1 MAKIPINGVKNHT
14 FINTMEKKFVS
25 KALEANLAETRYR
38 DIKIPTE
45 YQEFINLSKK
55 YYGIHK
61 RANDCIIEYQHP
73 FSNKKFVSEE
83 LRKILI
89 TDFWFYIGLENPQK
103 AFRIPV
109 QLLGNLLSDEKVN
122 DSLKTF
128 ILRTLLE
135 FTQRIYHEKK
145 DFTPLLSLCCQTLTE
160 KFSSNKRSYIEAS
173 RYFKKYLKEIA
184 RDPRFGTAAFTLT
197 KNIYSAIIDFWE
209 KESRI
214 EEWLEGKKQVL
225 RVEPQ
230 LLSEHIGKPWFKNL
244 RIQLEHKKNW
254 QEITEEMPDFDQ
266 IGERFAQAIDLFP
279 TFLEKFY
286 FVFYLLKLEGLRDEK
301 ERLIWRLNKM
311 LLNTMKEID
320 RDNVIDFIDQLFH
333 YLEELKDE
341 YGSAVLDILLT
352 VGKKVIDLDN
362 TDQRTLIT
370 HLENKL
376 IQFGFET
383 PGMVY
388 VNEDWQLHINE
399 NHIKNIR
406 VWLELIEYSQSEME
420 NLLSALIVNLKLGGI
435 FISDTD
441 LFQREITKILNSNIA
456 PFYKKVKQL
465 TRIFPVYFNEIGA
478 EGEIRK
484 VTTTM
489 DEISHREDKLIH
501 FLRKQV
507 HTESNNTLI
516 DLTYRIFQF
525 WYDGNLEN
533 LKNALPQN
541 VYNSIDKKS
550 RWFAPVHKM
559 VRELCNLSGSS
570 PREVLSLEEA
580 DFDALLSQLTNKN
593 EKDVER
599 LRDIRSLYA
608 FLKEK
613 YSFETVDIINL
624 LKRYSYIPD
633 KEIEKLR
640 TALDRQDI
648 ESSLKLIYSFMNRLK
663 AIIFN
668 PKPSQSWENIYHKRH
683 IAIGIPSM
691 YGVYR
696 EPKFEALGLTFR
708 LEKVATRLME
718 KVVQNINLNY
728 ISGKTLSNIYV
739 ILNYFKEG
747 LELDGI
753 TNQSFN
759 SNLLMLKYSL
769 VSQSFSFDQYINIFQ
784 FVADNVKKTLIKYF
798 LKTYEV
804 PLKIVIPQ
812 LFDKGNKLDAK
823 KKMEMINK
831 VSEEFYR
838 DTIAEAFL
846 MQPLDNFVLRILE
859 SLREMADNLPP
870 DMIKEVMSYNSDLI
884 IARLA
889 HANPNLDNQVF
900 LGSKAYHLK
909 ILRMAGFPVPPGFV
923 ITTEVFRRHAAIV
936 GHPEL
941 RKEMN
946 DMIRQ
951 HLGKVERVAGRQFG
965 NPKNPLLLSVRSG
978 TAISMP
984 GAMDTILNVGMND
997 EITETLSRQPGF
1009 EWSAWDSYRRLLQ
1022 SWGMAFGLTR
1032 DEFDEIINGFKL
1044 KTGIEQKGDFPP
1056 AVMRQIAYAYKQ
1068 KLIDSNIHFEEE
1080 VFEQLMTTV
1089 NLVFES
1095 WSSER
1100 AIVYREH
1107 LQIADEWG
1115 TAVII
1120 QQMIFGNKK
1129 SSSGSGVVFTQN
1141 PKISKQGVH
1150 LYGDFT
1156 FQSQGEDIV
1165 AGLVKPYPVSKSQN
1179 HGDMEQKIS
1188 LEEKYPKLYK
1198 KLYDIAVELTENL
1211 GYNPQEI
1218 EFTFES
1224 ENPEDLYILQIRDM
1238 DMSTFQTI
1246 KRFKTP
1252 PDKMHLSGRGIGI
1265 GGGALNGRVAIDMGD
1280 IAMLRKK
1287 YPDEA
1292 VVLLR
1297 PDTVP
1302 DDIGMIFETDALLTA
1317 KGGATSHAA
1326 VTAVR
1331 LGKASVVNCTALHVD
1346 EDKKFCRLNKDIFHV
1361 GDKIAIDGLLG
1372 NVFKGHYPIQEGSDP
1387 VEFRF

>member
-1 MAKIPINGVKNHT
+1 
-14 FINTMEKKFVS
+14 MEKKFVS

-38 DIKIPTE
+38 DIKILPE
-45 YQEFINLSKK
+45 YQEFINLSKN

-73 FSNKKFVSEE
+73 FSNKKFVIEE

-89 TDFWFYIGLENPQK
+89 TDYWFYIELKDPEK
-103 AFRIPV
+103 AFSIPLK
-109 QLLGNLLSDEKVN
+109 LLGNLLNDKKVDN
-122 DSLKTF
+122 ILKVF
-128 ILRTLLE
+128 VLRTLLE
-135 FTQRIYHEKK
+135 FVQKIYHEKK
-145 DFTPLLSLCCQTLTE
+145 DFTQTLSKCCQTLHE
-160 KFSSNKRSYIEAS
+160 NFPSNKESYIEAS
-173 RYFKKYLKEIA
+173 RYFKKYLTDIA
-184 RDPRFGTAAFTLT
+184 SDKQFGNLVFQLT
-197 KNIYSAIIDFWE
+197 HDIFSAIIDFWE
-209 KESRI
+209 SDSCVEKWIAEKKETLKI
-214 EEWLEGKKQVL
+214 DKKIL
-225 RVEPQ
+225 INE
-230 LLSEHIGKPWFKNL
+230 IGKPYFEKL
-244 RIQLEHKKNW
+244 RSDLAGLQNW
-254 QEITEEMPDFDQ
+254 QEMMEVMPDYDR
-266 IGERFAQAIDLFP
+266 IGERFAKAVDLFP
-279 TFLEKFY
+279 SFIEKFY
-286 FVFYLLKLEGLRDEK
+286 FVFFLLRLKGLRDQK

-311 LLNTMKEID
+311 LVQTMKEIEK
-320 RDNVIDFIDQLFH
+320 DNVVHFIDQLFH
-333 YLEELKDE
+333 YLEELKKD
-341 YGSAVLDILLT
+341 YGSAVLDIILT
-352 VGKKVIDLDN
+352 VGKKVIDIDDS
-362 TDQRTLIT
+362 DQRTLIT
-370 HLENKL
+370 YLENKL
-376 IQFGFET
+376 IHFGFET

-516 DLTYRIFQF
+516 DLAYRIFQF
-525 WYDGNLEN
+525 WYDGKLKN
-533 LKNALPQN
+533 LKDALPQN
-541 VYNSIDKKS
+541 VYDTIDKKS
-550 RWFAPVHKM
+550 RWYAPVHKM
-559 VRELCNLSGSS
+559 TRKLCSLSGLS
-570 PREVLSLEEA
+570 PREVLSLEEQ
-580 DFDALLSQLTNKN
+580 DFESLLGQLPEKN
-593 EKDVER
+593 EQDMER
-599 LRDIRSLYA
+599 LRDIRLLYA

-613 YSFETVDIINL
+613 YSFETVDIIHL

-633 KEIEKLR
+633 KEIERLR
-640 TALDRQDI
+640 VALDKQDI
-648 ESSLKLIYSFMNRLK
+648 ESSLKLIYGFMNHLK
-663 AIIFN
+663 EIIFN

-718 KVVQNINLNY
+718 KVVENINLNY

-747 LELDGI
+747 LALDGI

-769 VSQSFSFDQYINIFQ
+769 VSQSFSFHQFINIFQ

-798 LKTYEV
+798 LKTYEM

-812 LFDKGNKLDAK
+812 LFDKDNKLK
-823 KKMEMINK
+823 EKERWELINK

-838 DTIAEAFL
+838 DAIAEAFL

-859 SLREMADNLPP
+859 SLRDMADNLPP

-889 HANPNLDNQVF
+889 HANPDLDNQVF

-923 ITTEVFRRHAAIV
+923 ITTEVFRRHSAIV
-936 GHPEL
+936 GHAEL
-941 RKEMN
+941 RKEM
-946 DMIRQ
+946 DEMIMQ
-951 HLGKVERVAGRQFG
+951 HLNKVEKVAGKQFG

-997 EITETLSRQPGF
+997 IITESLSKQPGF

-1022 SWGMAFGLTR
+1022 SWGMAFGLSR
-1032 DEFDEIINGFKL
+1032 DEFDEIMNRFKE
-1044 KTGIEQKGDFPP
+1044 KTKIEQKGDFPP
-1056 AVMRQIAYAYKQ
+1056 STMRDIAYAYKQ
-1068 KLIDSNIHFEEE
+1068 KLIDSKIYFEED
-1080 VFEQLMTTV
+1080 VFKQLMTTV

-1095 WSSER
+1095 WSSKR

-1141 PKISKQGVH
+1141 PKNSRQGVN

-1156 FQSQGEDIV
+1156 FRSQGEDIV
-1165 AGLVKPYPVSKSQN
+1165 AGLVKPYPVSKSQKQGN
-1179 HGDMEQKIS
+1179 GDKVIS

-1238 DMSTFQTI
+1238 DMSMFQTI
-1246 KRFKTP
+1246 KRFKTTL
-1252 PDKMHLSGRGIGI
+1252 DKMKLSGRGIGI
-1265 GGGALNGRVAIDMGD
+1265 GGGALNGRVAIDMHD
-1280 IAMLRKK
+1280 IEMLHKK
-1287 YPDEA
+1287 YPKEA

-1302 DDIGMIFETDALLTA
+1302 DDIGMIFETEALLTA

-1331 LGKASVVNCTALHVD
+1331 LGKTSVVNCTALHVD
-1346 EDKKFCRLNKDIFHV
+1346 EDKKFCKLNKDIFHV

-1372 NVFKGHYPIQEGSDP
+1372 NVFKGHYPIQEGNDP
-1387 VEFRF
+1387 TEFRF

>member
-1 MAKIPINGVKNHT
+1 
-14 FINTMEKKFVS
+14 MEKKFVS

-38 DIKIPTE
+38 DIKIPPE
-45 YQEFINLSKK
+45 YQSFINLSKK

-73 FSNKKFVSEE
+73 FSNKKFVIEE

-89 TDFWFYIGLENPQK
+89 TDYWFYIALENPEK
-103 AFRIPV
+103 AFRIPL
-109 QLLGNLLSDEKVN
+109 QLLGNLLN
-122 DSLKTF
+122 DQKTDDNLKTF

-135 FTQRIYHEKK
+135 FTGKIHREPGDLHGIMQY
-145 DFTPLLSLCCQTLTE
+145 CCQILSE
-160 KFSSNKRSYIEAS
+160 SFPANKRSYIEAS
-173 RYFKKYLKEIA
+173 RYFKKYLKEVA
-184 RDPRFGTAAFTLT
+184 ADPRFSNEAFLLT
-197 KNIYSAIIDFWE
+197 RDVYRATIDFWE
-209 KESRI
+209 ANSQVEAWIKE
-214 EEWLEGKKQVL
+214 KKEVLKIDPQVL
-225 RVEPQ
+225 INQ
-230 LLSEHIGKPWFKNL
+230 IGKAWFETL
-244 RIQLEHKKNW
+244 RQRLQEMQSW
-254 QEITEEMPDFDQ
+254 QELTETMPDFDQ
-266 IGERFAQAIDLFP
+266 MGDRFAQTIELFP
-279 TFLEKFY
+279 TFIEKFY
-286 FVFYLLKLEGLRDEK
+286 FVFYLLKLEGLRDEQ

-311 LLNTMKEID
+311 LVETMKEVD
-320 RDNVIDFIDQLFH
+320 RKNVIDFIDQLFY
-333 YLEELKDE
+333 YLEKLKPQ
-341 YGSAVLDILLT
+341 YGSAVLDIILT
-352 VGKKVIDLDN
+352 VGKKVIDLDD

-376 IQFGFET
+376 IRFGFET

-489 DEISHREDKLIH
+489 DEIFHREDKLIH

-516 DLTYRIFQF
+516 ELTYRIFQF

-533 LKNALPQN
+533 LRDVLPQN

-559 VRELCNLSGSS
+559 TRELCRLSGSS
-570 PREVLSLEEA
+570 PREVLSLEEN
-580 DFDALLSQLTNKN
+580 DFETLLSQLTYKN
-593 EKDVER
+593 EKDLER

-613 YSFETVDIINL
+613 YSFETVDIIHL

-640 TALDRQDI
+640 IALDRQDI
-648 ESSLKLIYSFMNRLK
+648 ESSLKLIYSFMNHLK
-663 AIIFN
+663 EIIFN

-708 LEKVATRLME
+708 LERVATRLME

-728 ISGKTLSNIYV
+728 ISAKTLSNIYV

-812 LFDKGNKLDAK
+812 LFDKAHKLNDK
-823 KKMEMINK
+823 KRLEMINK

-846 MQPLDNFVLRILE
+846 MQPLDNFVLKILE
-859 SLREMADNLPP
+859 SLRDMADNLPP

-941 RKEMN
+941 RREMN
-946 DMIRQ
+946 EMIRQ
-951 HLGKVERVAGRQFG
+951 HLAKVEKVAGRQFG
-965 NPKNPLLLSVRSG
+965 HPKNPLLLSVRSG

-1009 EWSAWDSYRRLLQ
+1009 QWSAWDSYRRLLQ

-1056 AVMRQIAYAYKQ
+1056 AVMREIAYAYKQ
-1068 KLIDSNIHFEEE
+1068 KLIDSDIHFEED

-1141 PKISKQGVH
+1141 PKLSKQGVN

-1165 AGLVKPYPVSKSQN
+1165 AGLVKPYPVSRSQKQ
-1179 HGDMEQKIS
+1179 GDLENMIS

-1198 KLYDIAVELTENL
+1198 KLYDIAVDLTENL

-1238 DMSTFQTI
+1238 DMSSFQTI

-1265 GGGALNGRVAIDMGD
+1265 GGGALNGRVAIDMED
-1280 IAMLRKK
+1280 ITFLRKK
-1287 YPDEA
+1287 YPKEA

-1346 EDKKFCRLNKDIFHV
+1346 EEKKFCKLNKDIFHV

-1372 NVFKGHYPIQEGSDP
+1372 NVFKGHYPIRDGHDP
-1387 VEFRF
+1387 SEFRF

>member
-1 MAKIPINGVKNHT
+1 
-14 FINTMEKKFVS
+14 MEKKFIS

-45 YQEFINLSKK
+45 YQAFIDISKK

-61 RANDCIIEYQHP
+61 RANDCVIEYQHP
-73 FSNKKFVSEE
+73 FSNKKFVIEE

-89 TDFWFYIGLENPQK
+89 TDYWFYIALDQPEK
-103 AFRIPV
+103 AFRVPL
-109 QLLGNLLSDEKVN
+109 QLLENLLNDQQVN
-122 DSLKTF
+122 TYLKTF

-135 FTQRIYHEKK
+135 FTQKLHNEKK
-145 DFTPLLSLCCQTLTE
+145 DFQETLLNCYQTLHE
-160 KFSSNKRSYIEAS
+160 SFAKNKESYIEAS
-173 RYFKKYLKEIA
+173 RYFKRYVKEIA
-184 RDPRFGTAAFTLT
+184 TDGRFRSLVLQLIR
-197 KNIYSAIIDFWE
+197 NIYEAIIDFWE
-209 KESRI
+209 NDSCVEDWIEQKKESLKI
-214 EEWLEGKKQVL
+214 DKS
-225 RVEPQ
+225 
-230 LLSEHIGKPWFKNL
+230 LLIREIGKPYFEKL
-244 RIQLEHKKNW
+244 RYDLNRLGNW
-254 QEITEEMPDFDQ
+254 QKMADTMPDFDQ
-266 IGERFAQAIDLFP
+266 VGERFAQTIELFP
-279 TFLEKFY
+279 TFIEKFY
-286 FVFYLLKLEGLRDEK
+286 FIFYLLHLQGMQDQK

-311 LLNTMKEID
+311 LVQTMKEIEEED
-320 RDNVIDFIDQLFH
+320 ITAFIDQLFH
-333 YLEELKDE
+333 YLEGLKE
-341 YGSAVLDILLT
+341 EHTSAVLDILLT
-352 VGKKVIDLDN
+352 VGKKVIDIDHS
-362 TDQRTLIT
+362 DQKMLIN
-370 HLENKL
+370 HLEDKL
-376 IQFGFET
+376 INFGFET
-383 PGMVY
+383 PGVVY

-406 VWLELIEYSQSEME
+406 VWLDLIEYSQSEME

-435 FISDTD
+435 FLSDTD

-489 DEISHREDKLIH
+489 DEISRRDDKLIH

-525 WYDGNLEN
+525 WYDGKLKN
-533 LKNALPQN
+533 LKDALPQN

-550 RWFAPVHKM
+550 PWYAPVHKM
-559 VRELCNLSGSS
+559 VRKLCALSSS
-570 PREVLSLEEA
+570 TPLEVLSLVEQ
-580 DFDALLSQLTNKN
+580 DFENLLSQLPGGND
-593 EKDVER
+593 KDLVR
-599 LRDIRSLYA
+599 LRDIRTLYA

-633 KEIEKLR
+633 KDIDRLKV
-640 TALDRQDI
+640 ALDNDDI
-648 ESSLKLIYSFMNRLK
+648 ESSLKLIYNFMKHLK
-663 AIIFN
+663 EIIFN

-718 KVVQNINLNY
+718 KVVENINLNY
-728 ISGKTLSNIYV
+728 ISGKTLRNIYV
-739 ILNYFKEG
+739 ILNYFRDG
-747 LELDGI
+747 LDLDGI

-798 LKTYEV
+798 LKTYEI
-804 PLKIVIPQ
+804 PLNIVILQ
-812 LFDKGNKLDAK
+812 LFDKEHKLSEK
-823 KKMEMINK
+823 KRQELINK
-831 VSEEFYR
+831 VSEKFYR
-838 DTIAEAFL
+838 DAIAEAFL
-846 MQPLDNFVLRILE
+846 MQPLDNFVLKILE

-870 DMIKEVMSYNSDLI
+870 AMIKEVMSYNSDLI

-889 HANPNLDNQVF
+889 HANPDLDNQVF

-923 ITTEVFRRHAAIV
+923 LTTEIFRRHSAIV
-936 GHPEL
+936 GHAEL

-951 HLGKVERVAGRQFG
+951 HLKKVEKVAARQFG

-997 EITETLSRQPGF
+997 EITESLSRQPGF

-1032 DEFDEIINGFKL
+1032 DEFDEIINGFKE
-1044 KTGIEQKGDFPP
+1044 KTNISQKGDFPP
-1056 AVMRQIAYAYKQ
+1056 AIMREMAYAYKQ
-1068 KLIDSNIHFEEE
+1068 KLKDSDIFFEED
-1080 VFEQLMTTV
+1080 VFRQLMKTV

-1141 PKISKQGVH
+1141 PKNTQQGVH
-1150 LYGDFT
+1150 LYGDYT
-1156 FQSQGEDIV
+1156 FRSQGEDIV
-1165 AGLVKPYPVSKSQN
+1165 AGLVNPYPVSESQKQ
-1179 HGDMEQKIS
+1179 GDREEMIS
-1188 LEEKYPKLYK
+1188 LEERHPKLYK
-1198 KLYDIAVELTENL
+1198 KLHAIAVELTENL

-1224 ENPEDLYILQIRDM
+1224 EDPDDLYILQIRDM
-1238 DMSTFQTI
+1238 DMASFQSI

-1252 PDKMHLSGRGIGI
+1252 VDKMKLSGRGIGI
-1265 GGGALNGRVAIDMGD
+1265 GGGALNGRVAIDMED
-1280 IAMLRKK
+1280 INLIHKK
-1287 YPDEA
+1287 FPKEA

-1331 LGKASVVNCTALHVD
+1331 LSKTSVVNCTGLLVN
-1346 EDKKFCRLNKDIFHV
+1346 EDKKYCQLNEDIFHV
-1361 GDKIAIDGLLG
+1361 GDKISIDGLLG
-1372 NVFKGHYPIQEGSDP
+1372 NVYKGHYPIEDGKDP